1 MSFRYIEVRKTI
13 QHTVTAQEILD
24 RLERY
29 IEENDDRPIKL
40 LVSHWKDQ
48 ENAISYGEIKDA
60 ILNGSDGEEFMK
72 EWTDDYTRFVRDKL
86 TKVWTDAEMA
96 GSYGQ
101 PMMDSIRQQLTFDMN
116 SSTMQEWISERGGSF
131 ITSVTEQQQEAVRS
145 LLRQAVYEKYSP
157 DELSKLI
164 RPCVGLTEP
173 QSRAVLRY
181 YDTLKSTMRE
191 QHPRMLQSNLEE
203 RCRSKAMSYA
213 GRLHR
218 DRAKMIAQTEMS
230 FAYNHGMHESTRQ
243 AMQQGLIGT
252 VEKRWVTSTNE
263 NVCPVCEALNGTQI
277 GFDASFDF
285 GKHRHLFDGQEEC
298 PPAHPR
304 CACVVEYIEVAP
316 PKF

>member
-1 MSFRYIEVRKTI
+1 
-13 QHTVTAQEILD
+13 
-24 RLERY
+24 
-29 IEENDDRPIKL
+29 
-40 LVSHWKDQ
+40 
-48 ENAISYGEIKDA
+48 
-60 ILNGSDGEEFMK
+60 
-72 EWTDDYTRFVRDKL
+72 
-86 TKVWTDAEMA
+86 
-96 GSYGQ
+96 
-101 PMMDSIRQQLTFDMN
+101 
-116 SSTMQEWISERGGSF
+116 
-131 ITSVTEQQQEAVRS
+131 
-145 LLRQAVYEKYSP
+145 
-157 DELSKLI
+157 
-164 RPCVGLTEP
+164 
-173 QSRAVLRY
+173 
-181 YDTLKSTMRE
+181 
-191 QHPRMLQSNLEE
+191 
-203 RCRSKAMSYA
+203 MSYA